1 MGLVN
6 SPAGIGG
13 TPDGQESVL
22 LLGVRALDKSGDCVT
37 SMVRDQVR
45 YRDSDGVCGGSAC
58 LG

>member
-1 MGLVN
+1 VN

-37 SMVRDQVR
+37 SVVRNQVR